1 LGSTI
6 LGSPLPRVLQV
17 WNLSIVLAGIRSGRS
32 FHVEYDQQMQSMV
45 EAGIEVIRTDHSWVS
60 EEPSFIRDYK

>member
-1 LGSTI
+1 
-6 LGSPLPRVLQV
+6 LQV

-32 FHVEYDQQMQSMV
+32 FHVVEYDQQAQSMA
-45 EAGIEVIRTDHSWVS
+45 EAGIEVIRTGHSWVS